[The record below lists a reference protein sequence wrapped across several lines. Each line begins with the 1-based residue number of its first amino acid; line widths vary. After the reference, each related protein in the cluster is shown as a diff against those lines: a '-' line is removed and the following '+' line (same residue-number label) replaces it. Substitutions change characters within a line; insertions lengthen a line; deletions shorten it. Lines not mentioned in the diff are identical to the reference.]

1 MKTRI
6 SKYLLGWTLLLL
18 AACAKEPVDPTPS
31 QEGIRIP
38 YSATVTEATSTR
50 ASLNASTQY
59 IFSAGDRLHVI
70 AREGDVIKMYGCLT
84 MSSGDGER
92 TATFTGELTC
102 AEDYLPVDGTPLTAT
117 LLSADSP
124 EGFYTLESNGSLTG
138 PTYPANAVTSSFK
151 DAVSKYGV
159 FTAEGTYGAATF
171 SLAQQSSFLLFKVRC
186 DKVKVPEGNS
196 VEVSF
201 YNNGGTDLVRSASVT
216 ADAAGSFSRLS
227 FAMAFPGGSTTLSG
241 AKLDVKWGN
250 EAEDHKVFNDI
261 TNKSLVANNYYDV
274 SRDAVDIYKGFRIKG
289 TENGTDI
296 TFRYTYTDKDNNNN
310 NNSCTQYSKENGA
323 EGTWVDYTG
332 GTIKLNKD
340 EELCVRA
347 TRTTYVNGETVFND
361 PKKQWYNIQN
371 NPLFTSNKKV
381 YIAGNIMSLLYY
393 DFEDKFIIPSP
404 FCFLGAFG
412 KTDSTETIDIDPD
425 DPLKLPAT
433 ELTKGC
439 YVRMFFQCT
448 ELTTAPKLPATDL
461 ADFCYYNIFR
471 GCSKLVNVSFVMPN
485 VELKPNCYREMF
497 RKCTSLQS
505 IPEYFLPSTTLAE
518 YCYQQMFADDTNLIQ
533 APVLPAETLV
543 EGCYKQMFS
552 GCEKLNYIK
561 CLATTGI
568 NANNLNGWVTNVKVT
583 NGTFVKSSAVTSW
596 PTDTG
601 ANGIPSGWTVVDD

>member
-6 SKYLLGWTLLLL
+6 NLFLLGWTLLLL
-18 AACAKEPVDPTPS
+18 AACVREPLDPTP
-31 QEGIRIP
+31 QQAGITIP
-38 YSATVTEATSTR
+38 YSATVTDAASTR
-50 ASLNASTQY
+50 ASLNATTQY

-70 AREGDVIKMYGCLT
+70 AREGEVIKMYGCLT
-84 MSSGDGER
+84 MSSGAGER

-117 LLSADSP
+117 LLSAGSP

-138 PTYPANAVTSSFK
+138 PTYPANAVASSFQ

-186 DKVKVPEGNS
+186 DKVEVPEGNS

-201 YNNGGTDLVRSASVT
+201 YNNDGTDLVRSASVT

-250 EAEDHKVFNDI
+250 EPEDHKEFDI
-261 TNKSLVANNYYDV
+261 TNKALVANNYYDV

-296 TFRYTYTDKDNNNN
+296 TFRYTYTDKGNNNN
-310 NNSCTQYSKENGA
+310 NNSCTQYSTDNGA
-323 EGTWVDYTG
+323 HWTDYTG
-332 GTIKLNKD
+332 GFIQLNKD

-361 PKKQWYNIQN
+361 PQKKWYNIQN

-393 DFEDKFIIPSP
+393 DDFEDKFTIPSP

-412 KTDSTETIDIDPD
+412 KTGSTETIDIDPD

-433 ELTKGC
+433 TLTTGC
-439 YVRMFFQCT
+439 YARMFFKCT
-448 ELTTAPKLPATDL
+448 KLTTAPKLPATDL

-471 GCSKLVNVSFVMPN
+471 ECSSLVNVSFVMPD
-485 VELKPNCYREMF
+485 VELEPNCYREMF

-543 EGCYKQMFS
+543 DGCYKQMFS
-552 GCEKLNYIK
+552 SCSKLNYIK
-561 CLATTGI
+561 CLATTNI
-568 NANNLNGWVTNVKVT
+568 NTNESTHQWVTGVKT
-583 NGTFVKSSAVTSW
+583 KYGTFVKSPAATWSK
-596 PTDTG
+596 G
-601 ANGIPSGWTVVDD
+601 ENGIPDYEWTEVNN